1 MSPLQTFRVA
11 FRALLRNKTRSI
23 LTMLGVIIGVAA
35 VIAMVAIGEGAKS
48 QVEQAFSSLGT
59 NMLVLMPGAHTKGGA
74 HHGFGS
80 QSTLTWNDLRAIR
93 GEVSSVRYAAPL
105 LRTGAQV
112 LSEEQNWATTIMGTT
127 PDYFAIRSWKTV
139 KGRNFSEADVEG
151 TNRVAVLGE
160 TVVEKLFG
168 ADTNP
173 VSRHIRIK
181 GVLFEVIGVLEAKGQ
196 SGMGQNSDDAVFVP
210 VTAYQ
215 TRIEGGMRHLIPGW
229 VMIGA
234 RSQAALPKAKEE
246 IERLLRER
254 HRIAPGADD
263 DFSVF
268 NLTEM
273 AAAFQQSTETM
284 TALLASIAIVSLIV
298 GGIGIMNIMLV
309 SVTERTREIG
319 VRMAVGAKPRHIR
332 AQFLVEALTLSLVG
346 GMLGLLLG
354 VVAAGRIA
362 AKFGWPV
369 LVRSDIVVLA
379 ITFSAVV
386 GVLFGFYPA
395 HKASRLD
402 PIDALR
408 YE

>member
-1 MSPLQTFRVA
+1 MNPLQTLRVA
-11 FRALLRNKTRSI
+11 IRALLRNKTRSV

-59 NMLVLMPGAHTKGGA
+59 NMLVIVPGAATSGGA

-80 QSTLTWNDLRAIR
+80 QSTLTWGDLRAIR
-93 GEVSSVRYAAPL
+93 TELSMVRYAAAL
-105 LRTGAQV
+105 LRTNAQV
-112 LSEEQNWATTIMGTT
+112 LSEEQNWNTTVMGTSL
-127 PDYFAIRSWKTV
+127 DYFAIRGWKVV
-139 KGRNFSEADVEG
+139 KGRNLTDVDVES
-151 TNRVAVLGE
+151 TARVVVLGD
-160 TVVEKLFG
+160 TIVEKIFG
-168 ADTNP
+168 ADVNP
-173 VSRHIRIK
+173 VGRFVRIK
-181 GVLFEVIGVLEAKGQ
+181 GVPFEVVGVLEAKGQ

-210 VTAYQ
+210 VTTFQ
-215 TRIEGGMRHLIPGW
+215 TRIEGSMRQFIPGM
-229 VMIGA
+229 VMVGTS
-234 RSQAALPKAKEE
+234 SQQALTRAQLD
-246 IERLLRER
+246 IANLLRER
-254 HRIAPGADD
+254 HRLAAGADD
-263 DFSVF
+263 DFSIF
-268 NLTEM
+268 NVTEI
-273 AAAFQQSTETM
+273 ASAFQQSTATM

-332 AQFLVEALTLSLVG
+332 AQFLVEALTLSLLG
-346 GMLGLLLG
+346 GLIGLLLG
-354 VVAAGRIA
+354 VLAAGRLA
-362 AKFGWPV
+362 AQFGWPV

-379 ITFSAVV
+379 MGFSAVV
-386 GVLFGFYPA
+386 GVIFGFYPA